1 MGDLIRMS
9 YHSNVNVERVVERV
23 LNRGERG
30 ARALLVAVLEDAIDL
45 YVRNNAEAAAWIFG
59 ETCGGEGFDF
69 EDLVELLGYS
79 PKMMREEIL
88 DKRLRLGVSLD
99 PQRDLFYD
107 WTGTE

>member
-9 YHSNVNVERVVERV
+9 SRSNVNVERVIDRV
-23 LNRGERG
+23 LSRGERG
-30 ARALLVAVLEDAIDL
+30 SRALLIAILEDAIDL
-45 YVRNNAEAAAWIFG
+45 YVRNNAEAASWIFG
-59 ETCGGEGFDF
+59 ESRGGTGFDF
-69 EDLVELLGYS
+69 DDLVELLGYS
-79 PKMMREEIL
+79 PQMMREEIL